1 VAPPDPDPELEVPET
16 VTGAD
21 GFLVDGSLV
30 VEGRFAEPAGEVCG
44 ADVPCGEEDEPELAP
59 SEPFVSA

>member
-1 VAPPDPDPELEVPET
+1 VAPVDPELEVPET
-16 VTGAD
+16 VTGAS
-21 GFLVDGSLV
+21 GFLVDGSLAV
-30 VEGRFAEPAGEVCG
+30 VGVRVAEPAGEVWG